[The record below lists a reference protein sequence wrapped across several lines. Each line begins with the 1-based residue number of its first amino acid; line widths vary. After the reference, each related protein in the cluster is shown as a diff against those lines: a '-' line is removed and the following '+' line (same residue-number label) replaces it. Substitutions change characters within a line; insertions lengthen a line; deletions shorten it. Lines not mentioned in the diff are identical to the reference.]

1 MLRVLAVILWVG
13 SSALAQFDPTQRW
26 FTVRTEHFDLHYHAG
41 LERVAAEAAI
51 YAEKTYA
58 LLLQDFEAPPGRI
71 HIVLSDAGD
80 TLNGFANPAN
90 NRVGIF
96 TGQFRSSDFFN
107 PRLSSWWET
116 VIFHEIAHIFDLS
129 QVRGPLKERT
139 RIFGQLPAQ
148 SAIKP
153 FPFVEGTV
161 LYLKHKKLGESRLN
175 DATTRMVLR
184 QMVLSGRFPTLDE
197 IRQAYSR
204 STWPY
209 LGFLVYNYGAWLVQ
223 YLEVRFGPDAYRRF
237 AEANAGM
244 LAFKDFNQPFLQAF
258 GVSLDQIYAEFVRW
272 LPSQFADEIARIRSE
287 GLTPVQKLS
296 TLGFFSEGA
305 TDSPNGLVYAHA
317 SPLRSGLRI
326 LEGQGERELLNG
338 PAQHPQWSPDGRHLL
353 FTTSSAASP
362 YFRVSDLYQYDRLD
376 GQVKRLTQGERV
388 YYARYAPD
396 GRSIFMAKNTPD
408 GSTELAR
415 YFIEL
420 GRIQPLRRF
429 PHQDGVVHSFAVAPD
444 GNSLVLSLL
453 RRGGFQDLY
462 RYVLQTGALSPLTQD
477 KNVDAD
483 PVFSP
488 DGRYVIYSSDVNR
501 VYNLYAYRLEDGAV
515 FQVTNLLTG
524 AYQPTFSHS
533 QQQIIFSGYDQTGYN
548 LYQTAYN
555 PSAWK
560 RVELRR
566 EALPEFKPAEAANK
580 EPYNPFHY
588 LRPLYW
594 LPIAGVGADGFGLAA
609 TLGVSFAASDPV
621 GIHAYS
627 VGVGVDSNFRGIFY
641 NVGYQFSGLGF
652 PITLQVA
659 GSGSDNAQGIGASF
673 WLPQGRL
680 GVQYVRSDLLEPLLN
695 PQQNTVTHTFSLGL
709 SSLSTTASDLFRLQ
723 SRLSATG
730 AAFIREGS
738 PDWRY
743 RVQGV
748 LGFHLRLPLEATHLL
763 GLRLGGGFTTSS
775 LAYDGFDLG
784 AGGQPLLAVRGFAPG
799 QLRGQQAL
807 IGSLEYRLPPWSLER
822 GLGNWPLFFDDLSLS
837 LFMDAGAAGSPLDLN
852 QVRFSVGAE
861 LSLGLTLFYLAP
873 GSSVA
878 LGGAQGIGEAGPR
891 FYLRL
896 LLPSLGAGLFALGF
910 WP

>member
-1 MLRVLAVILWVG
+1 MLRFLAVALLIG
-13 SSALAQFDPTQRW
+13 SLALAQFDPTRRW
-26 FTVRTEHFDLHYHAG
+26 FTVRTEHFDIHYHSG
-41 LERVAAEAAI
+41 LERVATEAAI
-51 YAEKTYA
+51 YAEKAYT
-58 LLLQDFEAPPGRI
+58 LLVEDFEPPPGRI
-71 HIVLSDAGD
+71 NIVLSDVGD

-90 NRVGIF
+90 NLVGIF

-116 VIFHEIAHIFDLS
+116 VIFHEMAHMFDLS
-129 QVRGPLKERT
+129 QVRGPLKEHT

-175 DATTRMVLR
+175 DATTRMMLR
-184 QMVLSGRFPTLDE
+184 QMVLSGRFPSLDE

-209 LGFLVYNYGAWLVQ
+209 LGLLVYNYSAWLVQ

-237 AEANAGM
+237 TEANAGM
-244 LAFKDFNQPFLQAF
+244 LAFKDFNEPFLKAF

-272 LPSQFADEIARIRSE
+272 LPSQFEGEIARIRAE

-296 TLGFFSEGA
+296 ALGFSSEGPA
-305 TDSPNGLVYAHA
+305 DSPNGLVYTHA

-326 LEGQGERELLNG
+326 IVNENERELLNG
-338 PAQHPQWSPDGRHLL
+338 PAQHPEWSPDGRYLL
-353 FTTSSAASP
+353 FTTSSATSP
-362 YFRVSDLYQYDRLD
+362 YFVASDLYQYDRLE
-376 GQVKRLTQGERV
+376 GRVQRLTQGERV

-396 GRSIFMAKNTPD
+396 GKSIFLAKNTPD

-415 YFIEL
+415 YFSEFNH
-420 GRIQPLRRF
+420 IQPLRSF
-429 PHQDGVVHSFAVAPD
+429 PNQNGVIHSFAVAPD
-444 GNSLVLSLL
+444 GRSLVLALL

-462 RYVLQTGALSPLTQD
+462 RYTLETGALTPLTQD
-477 KNVDAD
+477 KNIDAD

-524 AYQPTFSHS
+524 AFQPTFSHS
-533 QQQIIFSGYDQTGYN
+533 QQQIIFVGYDQTGYN
-548 LYQTAYN
+548 LYQLPYN

-560 RVELRR
+560 RVELKR
-566 EALPEFKPAEAANK
+566 EPLPEFTPAQAADG

-594 LPIAGVGADGFGLAA
+594 LPIAGVGVDGFG
-609 TLGVSFAASDPV
+609 LGVSFAASDPV
-621 GIHAYS
+621 GLHAYA
-627 VGVGVDSNFRGIFY
+627 VGAGFDSSLRGVFY
-641 NVGYQFSGLGF
+641 DLAYQYAGLGF
-652 PITLQVA
+652 PLVLQAVGA
-659 GSGSDNAQGIGASF
+659 GRDSAQGVGASF
-673 WLPQGRL
+673 WSPQGSL
-680 GVQYVRSDLLEPLLN
+680 GLQYVRSDVLEPALDPN
-695 PQQNTVTHTFSLGL
+695 QNTVTHAFSLRLNGA
-709 SSLSTTASDLFRLQ
+709 SISASDLFR
-723 SRLSATG
+723 SRSSLSAVGT
-730 AAFIREGS
+730 AFVREGS

-748 LGFHLRLPLEATHLL
+748 LGFQFRLPLEASHLI
-763 GLRLGGGFTTSS
+763 GLRVGGGFTTSP
-775 LAYDGFDLG
+775 LALDGFDLG
-784 AGGQPLLAVRGFAPG
+784 ALPLVAGGQPLLSVRGYGPG
-799 QLRGQQAL
+799 QLQGQQAL
-807 IGSLEYRLPPWSLER
+807 VGSLEYRLPPWSLER

-837 LFMDAGAAGSPLDLN
+837 VFLDAGVAGSPLDLS
-852 QVRFSVGAE
+852 QTHFSLGAE
-861 LSLGLTLFYLAP
+861 LRLGLTLFYLAP

-878 LGGAQGIGEAGPR
+878 LGGAQGFGEPGPR
-891 FYLRL
+891 FYLSL
-896 LLPSLGAGLFALGF
+896 VLPGL
-910 WP
+910 